1 MKEFDVIIVG
11 GGMIGLSLVVELSKK
26 MELSIAIIDPNNC
39 NPTITDSFHTRVS
52 AITPSTQDF
61 LCSINVWDKIKRKK
75 GFSTTK
81 VWDQNSHGHL
91 NFYAKD
97 EGIEYL
103 GHIVE
108 NDLIQAALFNTI
120 DQSKVTMI
128 NAKLT
133 ELTKTD
139 SGYTLDLDNGES
151 YSCNLLIGAD
161 GSQSKV
167 RGLAEIQVTE
177 HDYQQKAIIANIVSE
192 KPLMDTTWQRF
203 LSDSILAILPLSE
216 NQASIV
222 WSCKETLA
230 NELETKT
237 KSIFNKMLS
246 EASEYQ
252 FGFLELQ
259 SSKKSFPLVS
269 RSAKE
274 YVLENLALIGDAA
287 HNIHPLA
294 GQGANLG
301 FSDVIELSKQLSE
314 NIDKP
319 LGDFIV
325 LRKYARAR
333 RLDNEMMSKTMTG
346 LDWIYKENNESIRWL
361 RGYGMNLIDETPI
374 LKSFFQRQALG
385 KVNKNS

>member
-1 MKEFDVIIVG
+1 MKKFDVIIVG

-26 MELSIAIIDPNNC
+26 MNLSVAIIDPNDC
-39 NPTITDSFHTRVS
+39 NPTISDSFHTRVS

-61 LCSINVWDKIKRKK
+61 LSSINVWDKIQRKK

-103 GHIVE
+103 GYIVE
-108 NDLIQAALFNTI
+108 NDLIQSALFNAI
-120 DQSKVTMI
+120 DQSKVSMI
-128 NAKLT
+128 NAKLVGF
-133 ELTKTD
+133 TKTD
-139 SGYTLDLDNGES
+139 IGYTVNLENGES
-151 YSCNLLIGAD
+151 HSCKLLVGAD

-167 RGLAEIQVTE
+167 RDLAEIQVTE
-177 HDYQQKAIIANIVSE
+177 HDYHQKAIIANIVSE
-192 KPLMDTTWQRF
+192 KPLMNTTWQRF
-203 LSDSILAILPLSE
+203 LSDSILAILPLSDH
-216 NQASIV
+216 QASIV
-222 WSCKETLA
+222 WSCKEALA
-230 NELETKT
+230 NELEAKDKT
-237 KSIFNKMLS
+237 IFNKMLS

-252 FGFLELQ
+252 FGVLELE

-269 RSAKE
+269 RTAKE
-274 YVLENLALIGDAA
+274 YVRANLALIGDAA

-301 FSDVIELSKQLSE
+301 FSDVIELSKQLVE
-314 NIDKP
+314 NNDKL
-319 LGDFIV
+319 LGDFHV

-333 RLDNEMMSKTMTG
+333 RLDNELMSKTMTG
-346 LDWIYKENNESIRWL
+346 LDWIYKENNEPIRWL

-385 KVNKNS
+385 KVSKK

>member
-1 MKEFDVIIVG
+1 LKKFDVIIVG

-26 MELSIAIIDPNNC
+26 MNLSVAIIDPNDC
-39 NPTITDSFHTRVS
+39 NPTISDSFHTRVS

-61 LCSINVWDKIKRKK
+61 LSSINVWDKIQRKK
-75 GFSTTK
+75 GFSATK

-103 GHIVE
+103 GYIVE
-108 NDLIQAALFNTI
+108 NDLIQSALFNAI
-120 DQSKVTMI
+120 DQSKVSMI
-128 NAKLT
+128 NAKLVGF
-133 ELTKTD
+133 TKTD
-139 SGYTLDLDNGES
+139 IGYTVNLENGES
-151 YSCNLLIGAD
+151 HSCKLLVGAD

-167 RGLAEIQVTE
+167 RDLAEIQVTE

-192 KPLMDTTWQRF
+192 KPLMNTTWQRF
-203 LSDSILAILPLSE
+203 LSDSILAILPLSDH
-216 NQASIV
+216 QASIV

-230 NELETKT
+230 NELEAKDKT
-237 KSIFNKMLS
+237 IFNKMLS

-252 FGFLELQ
+252 FGVLELE

-269 RSAKE
+269 RTAKE
-274 YVLENLALIGDAA
+274 YVRANLALIGDAA

-301 FSDVIELSKQLSE
+301 FSDVIELSKQLVE
-314 NIDKP
+314 NNDKL
-319 LGDFIV
+319 LGDFHV

-346 LDWIYKENNESIRWL
+346 LDWIYKENNEPLRWL

-385 KVNKNS
+385 KVSKK

>member
-1 MKEFDVIIVG
+1 MKKFDVIIVG

-26 MELSIAIIDPNNC
+26 MNLSVAIIDPNDC
-39 NPTITDSFHTRVS
+39 NPTISDSFHTRVS

-61 LCSINVWDKIKRKK
+61 LSSINVWDKIQRKK
-75 GFSTTK
+75 GFSATK

-103 GHIVE
+103 GYIVE
-108 NDLIQAALFNTI
+108 NDLIQSALFNAI
-120 DQSKVTMI
+120 DQSKVSMI
-128 NAKLT
+128 NAKLVGF
-133 ELTKTD
+133 TKTD
-139 SGYTLDLDNGES
+139 IGYTVNLENGES
-151 YSCNLLIGAD
+151 HSCKLLVGAD

-167 RGLAEIQVTE
+167 RDLAEIQVTE

-192 KPLMDTTWQRF
+192 KPLMNTTWQRF
-203 LSDSILAILPLSE
+203 LSDSILAILPLS
-216 NQASIV
+216 NHQASIV
-222 WSCKETLA
+222 WSCKEALA
-230 NELETKT
+230 NELEAKDKT
-237 KSIFNKMLS
+237 IFNKMLS

-252 FGFLELQ
+252 FGVLELE

-269 RSAKE
+269 RTAKE
-274 YVLENLALIGDAA
+274 YVRANLALIGDAA

-301 FSDVIELSKQLSE
+301 FSDVIELSKQLVE
-314 NIDKP
+314 NNDKL
-319 LGDFIV
+319 LGDFHV

-333 RLDNEMMSKTMTG
+333 RLDNELMSKTMTG
-346 LDWIYKENNESIRWL
+346 LDWIYKENNEPIRWL

-385 KVNKNS
+385 KVSKK

>member
-1 MKEFDVIIVG
+1 MKKFDVIIVG
-11 GGMIGLSLVVELSKK
+11 GGMIGLSLVVELSRK
-26 MELSIAIIDPNNC
+26 MNLSVAIIDPNDC
-39 NPTITDSFHTRVS
+39 NPTISDSFHTRVS

-61 LCSINVWDKIKRKK
+61 LSSINVWDKIQRKK
-75 GFSTTK
+75 GFSATK

-103 GHIVE
+103 GYIVE
-108 NDLIQAALFNTI
+108 NDLIQSALFNAI
-120 DQSKVTMI
+120 DQSKVSMI
-128 NAKLT
+128 NAKLVGF
-133 ELTKTD
+133 TKTD
-139 SGYTLDLDNGES
+139 IGYTVNLENGES
-151 YSCNLLIGAD
+151 HSCKLLVGAD

-167 RGLAEIQVTE
+167 RDLAEIQVTE

-192 KPLMDTTWQRF
+192 KPLMNTTWQRF
-203 LSDSILAILPLSE
+203 LSDSILAILPLS
-216 NQASIV
+216 NHQASIV
-222 WSCKETLA
+222 WSCKEALA
-230 NELETKT
+230 NELEAKDKT
-237 KSIFNKMLS
+237 IFNKMLS

-252 FGFLELQ
+252 FGVLKLE

-269 RSAKE
+269 RTAKE
-274 YVLENLALIGDAA
+274 YVRANLALIGDAA

-301 FSDVIELSKQLSE
+301 FSDVIELSKQLVE
-314 NIDKP
+314 NNDKL
-319 LGDFIV
+319 LGDFHV

-346 LDWIYKENNESIRWL
+346 LDWIYKENNEPIRWL

-385 KVNKNS
+385 KVSKK

>member
-1 MKEFDVIIVG
+1 LKKFDVIIVG

-26 MELSIAIIDPNNC
+26 MNLSVAIIDPNDC
-39 NPTITDSFHTRVS
+39 NPTINDSFHTRVS

-61 LCSINVWDKIKRKK
+61 LSSINVWDKIQRKK
-75 GFSTTK
+75 GFSATK

-103 GHIVE
+103 GYIVE
-108 NDLIQAALFNTI
+108 NDLIQSALFNAI
-120 DQSKVTMI
+120 DQSKVSMI
-128 NAKLT
+128 NAKLVGF
-133 ELTKTD
+133 TKTD
-139 SGYTLDLDNGES
+139 IGYTVNLENGES
-151 YSCNLLIGAD
+151 HSCKLLVGAD

-167 RGLAEIQVTE
+167 RDLAEIQVTE

-192 KPLMDTTWQRF
+192 KPLMNTTWQRF
-203 LSDSILAILPLSE
+203 LSDSILAILPLS
-216 NQASIV
+216 NHQASIV
-222 WSCKETLA
+222 WSCKEALA
-230 NELETKT
+230 NELEAKDKT
-237 KSIFNKMLS
+237 IFNKMLS

-252 FGFLELQ
+252 FGVLELE

-269 RSAKE
+269 RTAKE
-274 YVLENLALIGDAA
+274 YVRANLALIGDAA

-301 FSDVIELSKQLSE
+301 FSDVIELSKQLVE
-314 NIDKP
+314 NNDKL
-319 LGDFIV
+319 LGDFHV

-346 LDWIYKENNESIRWL
+346 LDWIYKENNEPIRWL

-385 KVNKNS
+385 KVSKK

>member
-1 MKEFDVIIVG
+1 MKKFDVIIVG
-11 GGMIGLSLVVELSKK
+11 GGMIGLSLVVELSRK
-26 MELSIAIIDPNNC
+26 MNLSVAIIDPNDC
-39 NPTITDSFHTRVS
+39 NPTINDSFHTRVS

-61 LCSINVWDKIKRKK
+61 LSSINVWDKIQRKK
-75 GFSTTK
+75 GFSATK

-103 GHIVE
+103 GYIVE
-108 NDLIQAALFNTI
+108 NDLIQSALFNAI
-120 DQSKVTMI
+120 DQSKVSMI
-128 NAKLT
+128 NAKLVGF
-133 ELTKTD
+133 TKTD
-139 SGYTLDLDNGES
+139 IGYTVNLENGES
-151 YSCNLLIGAD
+151 HSCKLLVGAD

-167 RGLAEIQVTE
+167 RDLAEIQVTE
-177 HDYQQKAIIANIVSE
+177 HDYHQKAIIANIVSE
-192 KPLMDTTWQRF
+192 KPLMNTTWQRF
-203 LSDSILAILPLSE
+203 LSDSILAILPLSDH
-216 NQASIV
+216 QASIV

-230 NELETKT
+230 NELETKDKT
-237 KSIFNKMLS
+237 IFSKMLS

-252 FGFLELQ
+252 FGVLELE

-269 RSAKE
+269 RTAKE
-274 YVLENLALIGDAA
+274 YVRANLALIGDAA

-301 FSDVIELSKQLSE
+301 FSDVIELSKQLVE
-314 NIDKP
+314 NNDKL
-319 LGDFIV
+319 LGDFHV

-333 RLDNEMMSKTMTG
+333 RLDNELMSKTMTG
-346 LDWIYKENNESIRWL
+346 LDWIYKENNEPIRWL

-385 KVNKNS
+385 KVSKK

>member
-1 MKEFDVIIVG
+1 MKKFDVIIVG

-26 MELSIAIIDPNNC
+26 MNLSVAIIDPNDC
-39 NPTITDSFHTRVS
+39 NPTINDSFHTRVS

-61 LCSINVWDKIKRKK
+61 LSSINVWDKIQRKK
-75 GFSTTK
+75 GFSATK

-103 GHIVE
+103 GYIVE
-108 NDLIQAALFNTI
+108 NDLIQSALFNAI
-120 DQSKVTMI
+120 DQSKVSMI
-128 NAKLT
+128 NAKL
-133 ELTKTD
+133 LGFTKTD
-139 SGYTLDLDNGES
+139 IGYTVNLENGES
-151 YSCNLLIGAD
+151 HSCKLLVGAD

-167 RGLAEIQVTE
+167 RDLAEIQVTE

-192 KPLMDTTWQRF
+192 KPLMNTTWQRF
-203 LSDSILAILPLSE
+203 LSDSILAILPLSDH
-216 NQASIV
+216 QASIV
-222 WSCKETLA
+222 WSCKEALA
-230 NELETKT
+230 NELEAKDKT
-237 KSIFNKMLS
+237 IFNKMLS

-252 FGFLELQ
+252 FGVLKLE

-269 RSAKE
+269 RTAKE
-274 YVLENLALIGDAA
+274 YVRANLALIGDAA

-301 FSDVIELSKQLSE
+301 FSDVIELSKQLVE
-314 NIDKP
+314 NNDKL
-319 LGDFIV
+319 LGDFHV

-346 LDWIYKENNESIRWL
+346 LDWIYKENNEPLRWL

-385 KVNKNS
+385 KVSKK

>member
-1 MKEFDVIIVG
+1 LKKFDVIIVG

-26 MELSIAIIDPNNC
+26 MNLSVAIIDPNDC
-39 NPTITDSFHTRVS
+39 NPTISDSFHTRVS

-61 LCSINVWDKIKRKK
+61 LSSINVWDKIQRKK
-75 GFSTTK
+75 GFSATK

-103 GHIVE
+103 GYIVE
-108 NDLIQAALFNTI
+108 NDLIQSALFNAI
-120 DQSKVTMI
+120 DQSKVSMI
-128 NAKLT
+128 NAKLVGF
-133 ELTKTD
+133 TKTD
-139 SGYTLDLDNGES
+139 IGYTVNLENGES
-151 YSCNLLIGAD
+151 HSCKLLVGAD

-167 RGLAEIQVTE
+167 RDLAEIQVTE

-192 KPLMDTTWQRF
+192 KPLMNTTWQRF
-203 LSDSILAILPLSE
+203 LSDSILAILPLSDH
-216 NQASIV
+216 QASIV
-222 WSCKETLA
+222 WSCKEALA
-230 NELETKT
+230 NELEAKDKT
-237 KSIFNKMLS
+237 IFNKMLS

-252 FGFLELQ
+252 FGVLELE

-269 RSAKE
+269 RTAKE
-274 YVLENLALIGDAA
+274 YVRANLALIGDAA

-301 FSDVIELSKQLSE
+301 FSDVIELSKQLVE
-314 NIDKP
+314 NNDKL
-319 LGDFIV
+319 LGDFHV

-346 LDWIYKENNESIRWL
+346 LDWIYKENNEPIRWL

-385 KVNKNS
+385 KVSKK

>member
-1 MKEFDVIIVG
+1 LKKFDVIIVG

-26 MELSIAIIDPNNC
+26 MNLSVAIIDPNDC
-39 NPTITDSFHTRVS
+39 NPTISDSFHTRVS

-61 LCSINVWDKIKRKK
+61 LSSINVWDKIQRKK
-75 GFSTTK
+75 GFSATK

-103 GHIVE
+103 GYIVE
-108 NDLIQAALFNTI
+108 NDLIQSVLFNAI
-120 DQSKVTMI
+120 DQSKVSMI
-128 NAKLT
+128 NAKL
-133 ELTKTD
+133 LGFTKTD
-139 SGYTLDLDNGES
+139 IGYTVNLENGES
-151 YSCNLLIGAD
+151 HSCKLLVGAD

-167 RGLAEIQVTE
+167 RDLAEIQVTE

-192 KPLMDTTWQRF
+192 KPLMNTTWQRF
-203 LSDSILAILPLSE
+203 LSDSILAILPLS
-216 NQASIV
+216 NHQASIV
-222 WSCKETLA
+222 WSCKEALA
-230 NELETKT
+230 NELEAKDKT
-237 KSIFNKMLS
+237 IFNKMLS

-252 FGFLELQ
+252 FGVLELE

-269 RSAKE
+269 RTAKE
-274 YVLENLALIGDAA
+274 YVRANLALIGDAA

-301 FSDVIELSKQLSE
+301 FSDVIELSKQLVE
-314 NIDKP
+314 NNDKL
-319 LGDFIV
+319 LGDFHV

-346 LDWIYKENNESIRWL
+346 LDWIYKENNEPIRWL

-385 KVNKNS
+385 KVSKK

>member
-1 MKEFDVIIVG
+1 LKKFDVIIVG

-26 MELSIAIIDPNNC
+26 MNLSVAIIDPNDC
-39 NPTITDSFHTRVS
+39 NPTISDSFHTRVS

-61 LCSINVWDKIKRKK
+61 LSSINVWDKIQRKK
-75 GFSTTK
+75 GFSATK

-103 GHIVE
+103 GYIVE
-108 NDLIQAALFNTI
+108 NDLIQSALFNAI
-120 DQSKVTMI
+120 DQSKVSMI
-128 NAKLT
+128 NAKLVGF
-133 ELTKTD
+133 TKTD
-139 SGYTLDLDNGES
+139 IGYTVNLENGES
-151 YSCNLLIGAD
+151 HSCKLLVGAD

-167 RGLAEIQVTE
+167 RDLAEIQVTE

-192 KPLMDTTWQRF
+192 KPLMNTTWQRF
-203 LSDSILAILPLSE
+203 LSDSILAILPLSDH
-216 NQASIV
+216 QASIV
-222 WSCKETLA
+222 WSCKEALA
-230 NELETKT
+230 NELEAKDKT
-237 KSIFNKMLS
+237 IFNKMLS

-252 FGFLELQ
+252 FGVLELE

-269 RSAKE
+269 RTAKE
-274 YVLENLALIGDAA
+274 YVRANLALIGDAA

-301 FSDVIELSKQLSE
+301 FSDVIELSKQLVE
-314 NIDKP
+314 NNDKL
-319 LGDFIV
+319 LGDFHV

-333 RLDNEMMSKTMTG
+333 RLDNELMSKTMTG
-346 LDWIYKENNESIRWL
+346 LDWIYKENNEPLRWL

-385 KVNKNS
+385 KVSKK

>member
-1 MKEFDVIIVG
+1 
-11 GGMIGLSLVVELSKK
+11 MIGLSLVVELSKK
-26 MELSIAIIDPNNC
+26 MNLSVAIIDPNDC
-39 NPTITDSFHTRVS
+39 NPTISDSFHTRVS

-61 LCSINVWDKIKRKK
+61 LSSINVWDKIQRKK
-75 GFSTTK
+75 GFSATK

-103 GHIVE
+103 GYIVE
-108 NDLIQAALFNTI
+108 NDLIQSALFNAI
-120 DQSKVTMI
+120 DQSKVSMI
-128 NAKLT
+128 NAKLVGF
-133 ELTKTD
+133 TKTD
-139 SGYTLDLDNGES
+139 IGYTVNLENGES
-151 YSCNLLIGAD
+151 HSCKLLVGAD

-167 RGLAEIQVTE
+167 RDLAEIQVTE

-192 KPLMDTTWQRF
+192 KPLMNTTWQRF
-203 LSDSILAILPLSE
+203 LSDSILAILPLS
-216 NQASIV
+216 NHQASIV
-222 WSCKETLA
+222 WSCKEALA
-230 NELETKT
+230 NELEAKDKT
-237 KSIFNKMLS
+237 IFNKMLS

-252 FGFLELQ
+252 FGVLELE

-269 RSAKE
+269 RTAKE
-274 YVLENLALIGDAA
+274 YVRANLALIGDAA

-301 FSDVIELSKQLSE
+301 FSDVIELSKQLVE
-314 NIDKP
+314 NNDKL
-319 LGDFIV
+319 LGDFHV

-346 LDWIYKENNESIRWL
+346 LDWIYKENNEPLRWL

-385 KVNKNS
+385 KVSKK

>member
-1 MKEFDVIIVG
+1 MKKFDVIIVG

-26 MELSIAIIDPNNC
+26 MNLSVAIIDPNDC
-39 NPTITDSFHTRVS
+39 NPTINDSFHTRVS

-61 LCSINVWDKIKRKK
+61 LSSINVWDKIQRKK
-75 GFSTTK
+75 GFSATK

-103 GHIVE
+103 GYIVE
-108 NDLIQAALFNTI
+108 NDLIQSALFNAI
-120 DQSKVTMI
+120 DQSKVSMI
-128 NAKLT
+128 NAKLVGF
-133 ELTKTD
+133 TKTD
-139 SGYTLDLDNGES
+139 IGYTVNLENGES
-151 YSCNLLIGAD
+151 HSCKLLVGAD

-167 RGLAEIQVTE
+167 RDLAEIQVTE

-192 KPLMDTTWQRF
+192 KPLMNTTWQRF
-203 LSDSILAILPLSE
+203 LSDSILAILPLSDH
-216 NQASIV
+216 QASIV
-222 WSCKETLA
+222 WSCKEALA
-230 NELETKT
+230 NELEAKDKT
-237 KSIFNKMLS
+237 IFNKMLS

-252 FGFLELQ
+252 FGVLELE

-269 RSAKE
+269 RTAKE
-274 YVLENLALIGDAA
+274 YVRANLALIGDAA

-301 FSDVIELSKQLSE
+301 FSDVIELSKQLVE
-314 NIDKP
+314 NNDKL
-319 LGDFIV
+319 LGDFHV

-346 LDWIYKENNESIRWL
+346 LDWIYKENNEPIRWL

-385 KVNKNS
+385 KVSKK

>member
-1 MKEFDVIIVG
+1 MKKFDVIIVG

-26 MELSIAIIDPNNC
+26 MNLSVAIIDPNDC
-39 NPTITDSFHTRVS
+39 NPTISDSFHTRVS

-61 LCSINVWDKIKRKK
+61 LSSINVWDKIQRKK
-75 GFSTTK
+75 GFSATK

-103 GHIVE
+103 GYIVE
-108 NDLIQAALFNTI
+108 NDLIQSALFNAI
-120 DQSKVTMI
+120 DQSKVSMI
-128 NAKLT
+128 NAKL
-133 ELTKTD
+133 LGFTKTD
-139 SGYTLDLDNGES
+139 IGYTVNLENGES
-151 YSCNLLIGAD
+151 HSCKLLVGAD

-167 RGLAEIQVTE
+167 RDLAEIQVTE
-177 HDYQQKAIIANIVSE
+177 HDYHQKAIIANIVSE
-192 KPLMDTTWQRF
+192 KPLMNTTWQRF
-203 LSDSILAILPLSE
+203 LSDSILAILPLS
-216 NQASIV
+216 NHQASIV
-222 WSCKETLA
+222 WSCKEALA
-230 NELETKT
+230 NELEAKDKT
-237 KSIFNKMLS
+237 IFNKMLS

-252 FGFLELQ
+252 FGVLELE

-269 RSAKE
+269 RTAKE
-274 YVLENLALIGDAA
+274 YVRANLALIGDAA

-301 FSDVIELSKQLSE
+301 FSDVIELSKQLVE
-314 NIDKP
+314 NNDKL
-319 LGDFIV
+319 LGDFHV

-346 LDWIYKENNESIRWL
+346 LDWIYKENNEPIRWL

-385 KVNKNS
+385 KVSKK

>member
-1 MKEFDVIIVG
+1 LKKFDVIIVG

-26 MELSIAIIDPNNC
+26 MNLSVAIIDPNDC
-39 NPTITDSFHTRVS
+39 NPTISDSFHTRVS

-61 LCSINVWDKIKRKK
+61 LSSINVWDKIQRKK
-75 GFSTTK
+75 GFSATK

-103 GHIVE
+103 GYIVE
-108 NDLIQAALFNTI
+108 NDLIQSALFNAI
-120 DQSKVTMI
+120 DQSKVSMI
-128 NAKLT
+128 NAKL
-133 ELTKTD
+133 LGFTKTD
-139 SGYTLDLDNGES
+139 IGYTVNLENGES
-151 YSCNLLIGAD
+151 HSCKLLVGAD

-167 RGLAEIQVTE
+167 RDLAEIQVTE

-192 KPLMDTTWQRF
+192 KPLMNTTWQRF
-203 LSDSILAILPLSE
+203 LSDSILAILPLSDH
-216 NQASIV
+216 QASIV
-222 WSCKETLA
+222 WSCKEALA
-230 NELETKT
+230 NELEAKDKT
-237 KSIFNKMLS
+237 IFNKMLS

-252 FGFLELQ
+252 FGVLELE

-269 RSAKE
+269 RTAKE
-274 YVLENLALIGDAA
+274 YVRANLALIGDAA

-301 FSDVIELSKQLSE
+301 FSDVIELSKQLVE
-314 NIDKP
+314 NNDKL
-319 LGDFIV
+319 LGDFHV

-346 LDWIYKENNESIRWL
+346 LDWIYKENNEPIRWL

-385 KVNKNS
+385 KVSKK

>member
-1 MKEFDVIIVG
+1 MKKFDVIIVG

-26 MELSIAIIDPNNC
+26 MNLSVAIIDPNDC
-39 NPTITDSFHTRVS
+39 NPTISDSFHTRVS

-61 LCSINVWDKIKRKK
+61 LSSINVWDKIQRKK
-75 GFSTTK
+75 GFSATK

-103 GHIVE
+103 GYIVE
-108 NDLIQAALFNTI
+108 NDLIQSALFNAI
-120 DQSKVTMI
+120 DQSKVSMI
-128 NAKLT
+128 NAKLVGF
-133 ELTKTD
+133 TKTD
-139 SGYTLDLDNGES
+139 IGYTVNLENGES
-151 YSCNLLIGAD
+151 HSCKLLVGAD

-167 RGLAEIQVTE
+167 RDLAEIQVTE
-177 HDYQQKAIIANIVSE
+177 HDYHQKAIIANIVSE
-192 KPLMDTTWQRF
+192 KPLMNTTWQRF
-203 LSDSILAILPLSE
+203 LSDSILAILPLS
-216 NQASIV
+216 NHQASIV
-222 WSCKETLA
+222 WSCKEALA
-230 NELETKT
+230 NELEAKDKT
-237 KSIFNKMLS
+237 IFNKMLS

-252 FGFLELQ
+252 FGVLELE

-269 RSAKE
+269 RTAKE
-274 YVLENLALIGDAA
+274 YVRANLALIGDAA

-301 FSDVIELSKQLSE
+301 FSDVIELSKQLVE
-314 NIDKP
+314 NNDKL
-319 LGDFIV
+319 LGDFHV

-346 LDWIYKENNESIRWL
+346 LDWIYKENNEPIRWL

-385 KVNKNS
+385 KVSKK

>member
-1 MKEFDVIIVG
+1 
-11 GGMIGLSLVVELSKK
+11 MIGLSLVVELSRK
-26 MELSIAIIDPNNC
+26 MNLSVAIIDPNDC
-39 NPTITDSFHTRVS
+39 NPTISNSFHTRVS

-61 LCSINVWDKIKRKK
+61 LSSINVWDKIQRKK
-75 GFSTTK
+75 GFSATK

-103 GHIVE
+103 GYIVE
-108 NDLIQAALFNTI
+108 NDLIQSALFNAI
-120 DQSKVTMI
+120 DQSKVSMI
-128 NAKLT
+128 NAKL
-133 ELTKTD
+133 LGFTKTD
-139 SGYTLDLDNGES
+139 IGYTVNLENGES
-151 YSCNLLIGAD
+151 HSCKLLVGAD

-167 RGLAEIQVTE
+167 RDLAEIQVTE

-192 KPLMDTTWQRF
+192 KPLMNTTWQRF
-203 LSDSILAILPLSE
+203 LSDSILAILPLS
-216 NQASIV
+216 NHQASIV
-222 WSCKETLA
+222 WSCKEALA
-230 NELETKT
+230 NELEAKDKT
-237 KSIFNKMLS
+237 IFNKMLS

-252 FGFLELQ
+252 FGVLELE

-269 RSAKE
+269 RTAKE
-274 YVLENLALIGDAA
+274 YVRANLALIGDAA

-301 FSDVIELSKQLSE
+301 FSDVIELSKQLVE
-314 NIDKP
+314 NNDKL
-319 LGDFIV
+319 LGDFHV

-346 LDWIYKENNESIRWL
+346 LDWIYKENNEPIRWL

-385 KVNKNS
+385 KVSKK

>member
-1 MKEFDVIIVG
+1 MKKFDVIIVG

-26 MELSIAIIDPNNC
+26 MNLSVAIIDPNDC
-39 NPTITDSFHTRVS
+39 NPTISDSFHTRVS

-61 LCSINVWDKIKRKK
+61 LSSINVWDKIQRKK
-75 GFSTTK
+75 GFSATK

-103 GHIVE
+103 GYIVE
-108 NDLIQAALFNTI
+108 NDLIQSALFNAI
-120 DQSKVTMI
+120 DQSKVSMI
-128 NAKLT
+128 NAKLVGF
-133 ELTKTD
+133 TKTD
-139 SGYTLDLDNGES
+139 IGYTVNLENGES
-151 YSCNLLIGAD
+151 HSCKLLVGAD

-167 RGLAEIQVTE
+167 RDLAEIQVTE

-192 KPLMDTTWQRF
+192 KPLMNTTWQRF
-203 LSDSILAILPLSE
+203 LSDSILAILPLS
-216 NQASIV
+216 NHQASIV
-222 WSCKETLA
+222 WSCKEALA
-230 NELETKT
+230 NELEAKDKT
-237 KSIFNKMLS
+237 IFNKMLS

-252 FGFLELQ
+252 FGVLKLE

-269 RSAKE
+269 RTAKE
-274 YVLENLALIGDAA
+274 YVRANLALIGDAA

-301 FSDVIELSKQLSE
+301 FSDVIELSKQLVE
-314 NIDKP
+314 NNDKL
-319 LGDFIV
+319 LGDFHV

-333 RLDNEMMSKTMTG
+333 RLDNELMSKTMTG
-346 LDWIYKENNESIRWL
+346 LDWIYKENNEPIRWL

-385 KVNKNS
+385 KVSKK

>member
-1 MKEFDVIIVG
+1 LKKFDVIIVG

-26 MELSIAIIDPNNC
+26 MNLSVAIIDPNDC
-39 NPTITDSFHTRVS
+39 NPTISDSFHTRVS

-61 LCSINVWDKIKRKK
+61 LSSINVWDKIQRKK
-75 GFSTTK
+75 GFSATK

-103 GHIVE
+103 GYIVE
-108 NDLIQAALFNTI
+108 NDLIQSALFNAI
-120 DQSKVTMI
+120 DQSKVSMI
-128 NAKLT
+128 NAKLVGF
-133 ELTKTD
+133 TKTD
-139 SGYTLDLDNGES
+139 IGYTVNLENGES
-151 YSCNLLIGAD
+151 HSCKLLVGAD

-167 RGLAEIQVTE
+167 RDLAEIQVTE

-192 KPLMDTTWQRF
+192 KPLMNTTWQRF
-203 LSDSILAILPLSE
+203 LSDSILAILPLSDH
-216 NQASIV
+216 QASIV
-222 WSCKETLA
+222 WSCKEALA
-230 NELETKT
+230 NELEAKDKT
-237 KSIFNKMLS
+237 IFNKMLS

-252 FGFLELQ
+252 FGVLELE

-269 RSAKE
+269 RTAKE
-274 YVLENLALIGDAA
+274 YVRANLALIGDAA

-301 FSDVIELSKQLSE
+301 FSDVIELSKQLVE
-314 NIDKP
+314 NNDKL
-319 LGDFIV
+319 LGDFHV

-333 RLDNEMMSKTMTG
+333 RLDNELMSKTMTG
-346 LDWIYKENNESIRWL
+346 LDWIYKENNEPIRWL

-385 KVNKNS
+385 KVSKK

>member
-1 MKEFDVIIVG
+1 MKKFDVIIVG

-26 MELSIAIIDPNNC
+26 MNLSVAIIDPNDC
-39 NPTITDSFHTRVS
+39 NPTISDSFHTRVS

-61 LCSINVWDKIKRKK
+61 LSSINVWDKIQRKK
-75 GFSTTK
+75 GFSATK

-103 GHIVE
+103 GYIVE
-108 NDLIQAALFNTI
+108 NDLIQSALFNAI
-120 DQSKVTMI
+120 DQSKVSMI
-128 NAKLT
+128 NAKL
-133 ELTKTD
+133 LGFTKTD
-139 SGYTLDLDNGES
+139 IGYTVNLENGES
-151 YSCNLLIGAD
+151 HSCKLLVGAD

-167 RGLAEIQVTE
+167 RDLAEIQVTE

-192 KPLMDTTWQRF
+192 KPLMNTTWQRF
-203 LSDSILAILPLSE
+203 LSDSILAILPLSDH
-216 NQASIV
+216 QASIV
-222 WSCKETLA
+222 WSCKEALA
-230 NELETKT
+230 NELEAKDKT
-237 KSIFNKMLS
+237 IFNKMLS

-252 FGFLELQ
+252 FGVLELE

-269 RSAKE
+269 RTAKE
-274 YVLENLALIGDAA
+274 YVRANLALIGDAA

-301 FSDVIELSKQLSE
+301 FSDVIELSKQLVE
-314 NIDKP
+314 NNDKL
-319 LGDFIV
+319 LGDFHV

-333 RLDNEMMSKTMTG
+333 RLDNELMSKTLTG
-346 LDWIYKENNESIRWL
+346 LDWIYKENNEPIRWL

-385 KVNKNS
+385 KVSKK

>member
-1 MKEFDVIIVG
+1 MKKFDVIIVG

-26 MELSIAIIDPNNC
+26 MNLSVAIIDPNDC
-39 NPTITDSFHTRVS
+39 NPTISDSFHTRVS

-61 LCSINVWDKIKRKK
+61 LSSINVWDKIQRKK
-75 GFSTTK
+75 GFSATK

-103 GHIVE
+103 GYIVE
-108 NDLIQAALFNTI
+108 NDLIQSALFNAI
-120 DQSKVTMI
+120 DQSKVSMI
-128 NAKLT
+128 NAKLVG
-133 ELTKTD
+133 LTKTD
-139 SGYTLDLDNGES
+139 IGYTVNLENGES
-151 YSCNLLIGAD
+151 HSCKLLVGAD

-167 RGLAEIQVTE
+167 RDLAEIQVTE

-192 KPLMDTTWQRF
+192 KPLMNTTWQRF
-203 LSDSILAILPLSE
+203 LSDSILAILPLS
-216 NQASIV
+216 NHQASIV
-222 WSCKETLA
+222 WSCKEALA
-230 NELETKT
+230 NELEAKDKT
-237 KSIFNKMLS
+237 IFNKMLS

-252 FGFLELQ
+252 FGVLELE

-269 RSAKE
+269 RTAKE
-274 YVLENLALIGDAA
+274 YVRANLALIGDAA

-301 FSDVIELSKQLSE
+301 FSDVIELSKQLVE
-314 NIDKP
+314 NNDKL
-319 LGDFIV
+319 LGDFHV

-346 LDWIYKENNESIRWL
+346 LDWIYKENNEPIRWL

-385 KVNKNS
+385 KVSKK

>member
-1 MKEFDVIIVG
+1 LKKFDVIIVG

-26 MELSIAIIDPNNC
+26 MNLSVAIIDPNDC
-39 NPTITDSFHTRVS
+39 NPTINDSFHTRVS

-61 LCSINVWDKIKRKK
+61 LSSINVWDKIQRKK
-75 GFSTTK
+75 GFSATK

-103 GHIVE
+103 GYIVE
-108 NDLIQAALFNTI
+108 NDLIQSALFNAI
-120 DQSKVTMI
+120 DQSKVSMI
-128 NAKLT
+128 NAKL
-133 ELTKTD
+133 LGFTKTD
-139 SGYTLDLDNGES
+139 IGYTVNLENGES
-151 YSCNLLIGAD
+151 HSCKLLVGAD

-167 RGLAEIQVTE
+167 RDLAEIQVTE

-192 KPLMDTTWQRF
+192 KPLMNTTWQRF
-203 LSDSILAILPLSE
+203 LSDSILAILPLSDH
-216 NQASIV
+216 QASIV
-222 WSCKETLA
+222 WSCKEALA
-230 NELETKT
+230 NELEAKDKT
-237 KSIFNKMLS
+237 IFNKMLS

-252 FGFLELQ
+252 FGVLKLE

-269 RSAKE
+269 RTAKE
-274 YVLENLALIGDAA
+274 YVRANLALIGDAA

-301 FSDVIELSKQLSE
+301 FSDVIELSKQLVE
-314 NIDKP
+314 NNDKL
-319 LGDFIV
+319 LGDFHV

-346 LDWIYKENNESIRWL
+346 LDWIYKENNEPIRWL

-385 KVNKNS
+385 KVSKK

>member
-1 MKEFDVIIVG
+1 MKKFDVIIVG
-11 GGMIGLSLVVELSKK
+11 GGMIGLSLVVELSRK
-26 MELSIAIIDPNNC
+26 MNLSVAIIDPNDC
-39 NPTITDSFHTRVS
+39 NPTISDSFHTRVS

-61 LCSINVWDKIKRKK
+61 LSSINVWDKIQRKK
-75 GFSTTK
+75 GFSATK

-103 GHIVE
+103 GYIVE
-108 NDLIQAALFNTI
+108 NDLIQSALFNAI
-120 DQSKVTMI
+120 DQSKVSMI
-128 NAKLT
+128 NAKL
-133 ELTKTD
+133 LGFTKTD
-139 SGYTLDLDNGES
+139 IGYTVNLENGES
-151 YSCNLLIGAD
+151 HSCKLLVGAD

-167 RGLAEIQVTE
+167 RDLAEIQVTE

-192 KPLMDTTWQRF
+192 KPLMNTTWQRF
-203 LSDSILAILPLSE
+203 LSDSILAILPLS
-216 NQASIV
+216 NHQASIV
-222 WSCKETLA
+222 WSCKEALA
-230 NELETKT
+230 NELEAKDKT
-237 KSIFNKMLS
+237 IFSKMLS

-252 FGFLELQ
+252 FGVLELE

-269 RSAKE
+269 RTAKE
-274 YVLENLALIGDAA
+274 YVRANLALIGDAA

-301 FSDVIELSKQLSE
+301 FSDVIELSKQLVE
-314 NIDKP
+314 NNDKL
-319 LGDFIV
+319 LGDFHV

-333 RLDNEMMSKTMTG
+333 RLDNELMSKTMTG
-346 LDWIYKENNESIRWL
+346 LDWIYKENNEPIRWL

-385 KVNKNS
+385 KVSKK

>member
-1 MKEFDVIIVG
+1 MKKFDVIIVG

-26 MELSIAIIDPNNC
+26 MNLSVAIIDPNDC
-39 NPTITDSFHTRVS
+39 NPTISDSFHTRVS

-61 LCSINVWDKIKRKK
+61 LSSINVWDKIQRKK
-75 GFSTTK
+75 GFSATK

-103 GHIVE
+103 GYIVE
-108 NDLIQAALFNTI
+108 NDLIQSALFNAI
-120 DQSKVTMI
+120 DQSKVSMI
-128 NAKLT
+128 NAKL
-133 ELTKTD
+133 LGFTKTD
-139 SGYTLDLDNGES
+139 IGYTVNLENGES
-151 YSCNLLIGAD
+151 HSCKLLVGAD

-167 RGLAEIQVTE
+167 RDLAEIQVTE

-192 KPLMDTTWQRF
+192 KPLMNTTWQRF
-203 LSDSILAILPLSE
+203 LSDSILAILPLSDH
-216 NQASIV
+216 QASIV
-222 WSCKETLA
+222 WSCKEALA
-230 NELETKT
+230 NELEAKDKT
-237 KSIFNKMLS
+237 IFNKMLS

-252 FGFLELQ
+252 FGVLKLE

-269 RSAKE
+269 RTAKE
-274 YVLENLALIGDAA
+274 YVRANLALIGDAA

-301 FSDVIELSKQLSE
+301 FSDVIELSKQLVE
-314 NIDKP
+314 NNDKL
-319 LGDFIV
+319 LGDFHV

-346 LDWIYKENNESIRWL
+346 LDWIYKENNEPIRWL

-385 KVNKNS
+385 KVSKK

>member
-1 MKEFDVIIVG
+1 LKKFDVIIVG

-26 MELSIAIIDPNNC
+26 MNLSVAIIDPNDC
-39 NPTITDSFHTRVS
+39 NPTISDSFHTRVS

-61 LCSINVWDKIKRKK
+61 LSSINVWDKIQRKK
-75 GFSTTK
+75 GFSATK

-103 GHIVE
+103 GYIVE
-108 NDLIQAALFNTI
+108 NDLIQSALFNAI
-120 DQSKVTMI
+120 DQSKVSMI
-128 NAKLT
+128 NAKLVGF
-133 ELTKTD
+133 TKTD
-139 SGYTLDLDNGES
+139 IGYTVNLENGES
-151 YSCNLLIGAD
+151 HSCKLLVGAD

-167 RGLAEIQVTE
+167 RDLAEIQVTE

-192 KPLMDTTWQRF
+192 KPLMNTTWQRF
-203 LSDSILAILPLSE
+203 LSDSILAILPLS
-216 NQASIV
+216 NHQASIV
-222 WSCKETLA
+222 WSCKEALA
-230 NELETKT
+230 NELEAKDKT
-237 KSIFNKMLS
+237 IFNKMLS

-252 FGFLELQ
+252 FGVLELE

-269 RSAKE
+269 RTAKE
-274 YVLENLALIGDAA
+274 YVRANLALIGDAA

-301 FSDVIELSKQLSE
+301 FSDVIELSKQLVE
-314 NIDKP
+314 NNDKL
-319 LGDFIV
+319 LGDFHV

-346 LDWIYKENNESIRWL
+346 LDWIYKENNEPIRWL

-385 KVNKNS
+385 KVSKK

>member
-1 MKEFDVIIVG
+1 MKKFDVIIVG

-26 MELSIAIIDPNNC
+26 MNLSVAIIDPNDC
-39 NPTITDSFHTRVS
+39 NPTISDSFHTRVS

-61 LCSINVWDKIKRKK
+61 LSSINVWDKIQRKK

-103 GHIVE
+103 GYIVE
-108 NDLIQAALFNTI
+108 NDLIQSALFNAI
-120 DQSKVTMI
+120 DQSKVSMI
-128 NAKLT
+128 NAKLVGF
-133 ELTKTD
+133 TKTD
-139 SGYTLDLDNGES
+139 IGYTVNLENGES
-151 YSCNLLIGAD
+151 HSCKLLVGAD

-167 RGLAEIQVTE
+167 RDLAEIQVTE
-177 HDYQQKAIIANIVSE
+177 HDYHQKAIIANIVSE
-192 KPLMDTTWQRF
+192 KPLMNTTWQRF
-203 LSDSILAILPLSE
+203 LSDSILAILPLSDH
-216 NQASIV
+216 QASIV
-222 WSCKETLA
+222 WSCKEALA
-230 NELETKT
+230 NELEAKDKT
-237 KSIFNKMLS
+237 IFNKMLS

-252 FGFLELQ
+252 FGVLELE

-269 RSAKE
+269 RTAKE
-274 YVLENLALIGDAA
+274 YVRANLALIGDAA

-301 FSDVIELSKQLSE
+301 FSDVIELSKQLVE
-314 NIDKP
+314 NNDKL
-319 LGDFIV
+319 LGDFHV

-333 RLDNEMMSKTMTG
+333 RLDNELMSKTMTG
-346 LDWIYKENNESIRWL
+346 LDWIYKENNEPLRWL

-385 KVNKNS
+385 KVSKK